1 MLLAD
6 LHIHSKFSDGSMT
19 ISELVDFYG
28 QRRFGAIAITD
39 HICEERS
46 WMGRAAGYLN
56 CTLTPETWP
65 KYVAI
70 LNEETERAWDRYKMV
85 VIHGFELSKNS
96 LSNHRSAHILGL
108 GVRDYLAADGDVVCL
123 ARAIRDQGAL
133 AIAAHPVST
142 RKFEP
147 QTFHLW
153 SRREEVAREFD
164 AWEVA
169 SGPHLFHEVKA
180 SGLPMVASSDLHHAH
195 QINSWK
201 TVLNCERHPDAILDA
216 VRRQDLSFHFYQDPL
231 RATKPQ
237 PAVVHPLLRV
247 PSFAMKRSSS
257 LRADDTRFEASPPSP
272 L

>member
-1 MLLAD
+1 MILAD

-19 ISELVDFYG
+19 IPELVDFYG
-28 QRRFGAIAITD
+28 RRRFGCIAITD

-46 WMGRAAGYLN
+46 WMGRAAGYLR

-65 KYVAI
+65 AYMEI
-70 LNEETERAWDRYKMV
+70 LKQETERAWELYKMV

-108 GVRDYLAADGDVVCL
+108 GVHNYLAADGDVVEL
-123 ARAIRDQGAL
+123 ARAIRSQGAL

-153 SRREEVAREFD
+153 GRREELASEFD

-169 SGPHLFHEVKA
+169 SGPHLFQEVKA
-180 SGLPMVASSDLHHAH
+180 SGLPLLASSDLHHAF

-201 TVLNCERHPDAILDA
+201 TILNCERHPEAILDA
-216 VRRQDLSFHFYQDPL
+216 IRRQDLSFHFYRDPE
-231 RATKPQ
+231 TKRVDTPSSI
-237 PAVVHPLLRV
+237 PFLKV
-247 PSFAMKRSSS
+247 PSFGARRLDSHA
-257 LRADDTRFEASPPSP
+257 R
-272 L
+272 

>member
-6 LHIHSKFSDGSMT
+6 LHIHSKFSDGSMS
-19 ISELVDFYG
+19 IPEIVDFYG
-28 QRRFGAIAITD
+28 SRKFGAIAITD

-46 WMGRAAGYLN
+46 WMGRAAGYLKY
-56 CTLTPETWP
+56 TLTPETWP
-65 KYVAI
+65 AYVEI
-70 LNEETERAWDRYKMV
+70 LKQETERAWDRYKMV

-108 GVRDYLAADGDVVCL
+108 GVRDYLSADGDVLFL
-123 ARAIRDQGAL
+123 ARAIRGQGAL

-153 SRREEVAREFD
+153 SRREELATEFD

-169 SGPHLFHEVKA
+169 SGPHLFHEVKS
-180 SGLPMVASSDLHHAH
+180 SGLPMIASSDLHHAH

-201 TVLNCERHPDAILDA
+201 TILNCERHPEAILEA
-216 VRRQDLSFHFYQDPL
+216 VRRQDLSFHFYQDPM
-231 RATKPQ
+231 PV
-237 PAVVHPLLRV
+237 AVPSPKLVPFLRV
-247 PSFAMKRSSS
+247 PSFGMKKMDQLAR
-257 LRADDTRFEASPPSP
+257 
-272 L
+272 